1 MNYISRERQALKWLI
16 FDVIISFYIISMYI
30 DVILFS
36 VFISLLVMNC
46 KKLGAYLCYG
56 SHFGLFFIFTV
67 VICDKWWL
75 QLKRIPKY
83 GWAYSLGAIYIA
95 LLTLQ
100 APRFDCGVIFR
111 LLG

>member
-1 MNYISRERQALKWLI
+1 MNYINWEHHAFNWLI
-16 FDVIISFYIISMYI
+16 FGVIFSLYIISMYI
-30 DVILFS
+30 NVVLFNL
-36 VFISLLVMNC
+36 FISLLVMNC
-46 KKLGAYLCYG
+46 KKLGAYLYYG

-95 LLTLQ
+95 LLTLH

>member
-1 MNYISRERQALKWLI
+1 MH
-16 FDVIISFYIISMYI
+16 I
-30 DVILFS
+30 DVILCNLFLS
-36 VFISLLVMNC
+36 MLIMKC
-46 KKLGAYLCYG
+46 KKLGVYLYYG

-67 VICDKWWL
+67 LMCDKWWL
-75 QLKRIPKY
+75 KLGRTPKY
-83 GWAYSLGAIYIA
+83 GWAYSLDAIYIA